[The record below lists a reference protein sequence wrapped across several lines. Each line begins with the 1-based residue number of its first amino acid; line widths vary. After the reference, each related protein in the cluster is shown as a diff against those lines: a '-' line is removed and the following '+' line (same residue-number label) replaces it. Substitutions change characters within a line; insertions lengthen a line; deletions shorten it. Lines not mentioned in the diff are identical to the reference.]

1 MAAEGWCGPAQ
12 NGRSVQTYAT
22 LRSRPKKDLKEKKMT
37 IQASESKIL
46 CPIIKVFIPADGV
59 EEWSIRSVFNL
70 EVSKCD
76 TTVPLETKLF
86 MILLD
91 SLKFFKYIF
100 SSKLLMLILK
110 KTIFSCVVRRV
121 GNQTVEN
128 PESKGLQRYGLQFCS
143 DLHWDVN
150 FMFCAILLKFSQP

>member
-1 MAAEGWCGPAQ
+1 
-12 NGRSVQTYAT
+12 
-22 LRSRPKKDLKEKKMT
+22 MT

-46 CPIIKVFIPADGV
+46 CPIIKVFIRADGV

-76 TTVPLETKLF
+76 TTVPLETKLV

-110 KTIFSCVVRRV
+110 KYHLLLCCTSCRESNGWEPWEQGPATI
-121 GNQTVEN
+121 
-128 PESKGLQRYGLQFCS
+128 
-143 DLHWDVN
+143 WA
-150 FMFCAILLKFSQP
+150 AILFGFTLRRERYVLCDFAQVFTAIKTLNKS